1 MPITIEAVRSI
12 PYFKGLAAEDLAR
25 IREAVSEQTFG
36 RGEFVQ
42 QEGDEGRAMY
52 WIREGRVRIFKTS
65 LEGKVQVL
73 KVMGPG
79 DTFNE
84 VPVFDDGP
92 NPASAQTV
100 EPTTLYV
107 IGKEALRRVVR
118 ERPAVALALLAAF
131 AGKLRHF
138 TRLVEELSF
147 KTVTARLANILL
159 GLAPEGGHA
168 GGPPARMS
176 QQDLAAMAGTAREMV
191 GRALKAFEREG
202 AIRIERQR
210 IVVLKPDLL
219 HKHV

>member
-1 MPITIEAVRSI
+1 VPITIEAVRSI